1 MIPKC
6 AWLVLS
12 STLVPDPMEGIM
24 REKGPWE
31 SGEHLHQPQGL
42 YIFLTYWVY
51 CYSVLFFFS
60 KKSQKSDCWLS
71 EFSNVYPKKVYRS
84 MKTKQNR
91 TLSQIRSLD
100 HPFEFSA
107 IRKSY
112 RYVVFSLLSNILYV
126 YLAIRSQIDWC
137 TWYWLEYQRNIECF
151 IFEVCIIVCNN
162 LLHFLPNKII
172 LHSVV

>member
-1 MIPKC
+1 MCLVGAQFYSGARPYGRDNEGERTMGIWRAP
-6 AWLVLS
+6 ASTTGAVHFSHVLS
-12 STLVPDPMEGIM
+12 LLLLSLI
-24 REKGPWE
+24 
-31 SGEHLHQPQGL
+31 
-42 YIFLTYWVY
+42 
-51 CYSVLFFFS
+51 FFS

-71 EFSNVYPKKVYRS
+71 EFSNVYPKKVYKS